1 MKELFDIAFSQVNMV
16 LTILMILLILY
27 WLFTMISGID
37 FDLDLDVDIDI
48 EVDADVDLDIDADSN
63 IEGGN
68 LDFEDIANTE
78 VNKEDII
85 GKRRK
90 PLKWWQILLIYF
102 NFVGLPF
109 MFTFTCWIFI
119 WWLCTTITTNLT
131 HSYDSNFGF
140 IFFLGAIIPSLFIT
154 KVFTTPFKSFF
165 KNLNKDGDAPIDLLG
180 RKGIIL
186 STVSKDKMGSA
197 EVVVDGNPMSIYVK
211 SLNGEQI
218 NYHQK
223 ILVIKQSDDK
233 NFYYVQSYND

>member
-1 MKELFDIAFSQVNMV
+1 ML
-16 LTILMILLILY
+16 LLILY

-37 FDLDLDVDIDI
+37 FDLDVDVDID
-48 EVDADVDLDIDADSN
+48 ADVDMDMDADSN

-68 LDFEDIANTE
+68 LDFEDISNTE
-78 VNKEDII
+78 VNKEDVV

-119 WWLCTTITTNLT
+119 WWLCTTITTTLT
-131 HSYDSNFGF
+131 NSYNNDIGF
-140 IFFLGAIIPSLFIT
+140 IFFLAAIIPSLFIT

-165 KNLNKDGDAPIDLLG
+165 KNLNKDGDAPTDLLG
-180 RKGIIL
+180 RRGIIQ
-186 STVSKDKMGSA
+186 STISKDKLGSA
-197 EVVVDGNPMSIYVK
+197 EVVVEGNPMSIYVR
-211 SLNGEQI
+211 SLNGEEI
-218 NYHQK
+218 NYREE
-223 ILVIKQSDDK
+223 ILIIKQSNDK

>member
-1 MKELFDIAFSQVNMV
+1 
-16 LTILMILLILY
+16 MILLILY
-27 WLFTMISGID
+27 WLFTMISGVD
-37 FDLDLDVDIDI
+37 FDLDVDVDIDVD
-48 EVDADVDLDIDADSN
+48 VDADLDLDMDTDSN

-78 VNKEDII
+78 VNKEDVV

-119 WWLCTTITTNLT
+119 WWLCTTISTSLT
-131 HSYDSNFGF
+131 HSYNNDIGF
-140 IFFLGAIIPSLFIT
+140 IFFLGGIIPSLLIT

-165 KNLNKDGDAPIDLLG
+165 KNLNKDGDAPIDLIG
-180 RKGIIL
+180 RKGVIQ
-186 STVSKDKMGSA
+186 STISEDKMGSA
-197 EVVVDGNPMSIYVK
+197 EVVVEGNPMSIYVK

-218 NYHQK
+218 NYNQE
-223 ILVIKQSDDK
+223 ILIIKRSGDK

>member
-1 MKELFDIAFSQVNMV
+1 
-16 LTILMILLILY
+16 MILLIIY

-37 FDLDLDVDIDI
+37 FDLDVDIDI
-48 EVDADVDLDIDADSN
+48 DVDSDIDVDTDTN

-85 GKRRK
+85 QRRK

-119 WWLCTTITTNLT
+119 WWLCTTIVTTLT
-131 HSYDSNFGF
+131 STYDHSIGF
-140 IFFLGAIIPSLFIT
+140 LVFLAAIIPSLILT
-154 KVFTTPFKSFF
+154 KIFTTPFKSFF
-165 KNLNKDGDAPIDLLG
+165 KNLNKDGDEPIDLLG
-180 RKGIIL
+180 RKGTL
-186 STVSKDKMGSA
+186 QSTISGDKMGSA
-197 EVVVDGNPMSIYVK
+197 EVIADSNPLSIYVK

-218 NYHQK
+218 NYHEQ
-223 ILVIKQSDDK
+223 ILIIKQSEDK
-233 NFYYVQSYND
+233 NYYLVQSYNEQIN